1 MQPAGSSILMLGS
14 FLSHTT
20 GYRNVC
26 EEMADRFEAEGW
38 KVFRASTHETPIR
51 KLADMLGA
59 VWRHRASYTIAH
71 LDVFSGQ
78 AFVWAYACSI
88 GLQILGKPFVATLHG
103 GNLPDFGR
111 RHPRWM
117 TRFLGRAARVTA
129 PSPYLRE
136 QMRGYRDDISDIPNP
151 IDISRYRYRARASAA
166 PNIIWVRSIHR
177 IYDPI
182 LAVDA
187 CAALRSEFPSL
198 RLWMLGPDKSD
209 GTLQLLRERIERHGM
224 RDQVEIV
231 GGVPKETIPEWL
243 DRADV
248 FLNTTTIDNTP
259 VSVIEAMAS
268 GLCIVSTDV
277 GGIPYLLRDGENAIL
292 VSQGDPETMAGA
304 IRRILRDP
312 QLAAA
317 LSQSAR
323 AASLASDWA
332 RVREAWAE
340 LFAAVLRARR

>member
-1 MQPAGSSILMLGS
+1 MHGARNSILMLGS

-38 KVFRASTHETPIR
+38 SVFRASVHEAPIR

-59 VWRHRASYTIAH
+59 VWRHRASYAVAH

-78 AFVWAYACSI
+78 AFVWAYAC
-88 GLQILGKPFVATLHG
+88 GVLLRILGKPFVATLHG
-103 GNLPDFGR
+103 GNLPEFSS
-111 RHPRWM
+111 RHPWVV
-117 TRFLGRAARVTA
+117 TRFLRRAARVTA
-129 PSPYLRE
+129 PSPYLRD
-136 QMRGYRDDISDIPNP
+136 QMRPYRADIADIPNP
-151 IDISRYRYRARASAA
+151 IDISRYRYRTRASAQ
-166 PNIIWVRSIHR
+166 PLIIWVRSIHR
-177 IYDPI
+177 IYDPV

-187 CAALRSEFPSL
+187 CAVLRPEFPSL
-198 RLWMLGPDKSD
+198 RLWMLGPDKED
-209 GTLQLLRERIERHGM
+209 GTLTALRERIEHHGL
-224 RDQVEIV
+224 REQVEIV
-231 GGVPKETIPEWL
+231 GGVPKERVPEWL

-277 GGIPYLLRDGENAIL
+277 GGIPYLLRNDENALL
-292 VSQGDPETMAGA
+292 VPQGNPEAMAFA

-312 QLAAA
+312 ALAAG
-317 LSQSAR
+317 LSERAR
-323 AASLASDWA
+323 AASLASDWI
-332 RVREAWAE
+332 RVREAWDS
-340 LFAAVLRARR
+340 LFAEVLGH

>member
-1 MQPAGSSILMLGS
+1 MQPSGNSILMLGS

-26 EEMADRFEAEGW
+26 EEMADRFESAGW
-38 KVFRASTHETPIR
+38 QVFRASTHASPIR

-59 VWRHRASYTIAH
+59 VWRHRASYAVAH

-78 AFVWAYACSI
+78 AFLWADACSI
-88 GLQILGKPFVATLHG
+88 LLRILGKPFVATLHG
-103 GNLPDFGR
+103 GNLPDFSSRNPGR
-111 RHPRWM
+111 M
-117 TRFLGRAARVTA
+117 TRFLRRAARVTA
-129 PSPYLRE
+129 PSQYLRD
-136 QMRGYRDDISDIPNP
+136 QMRGYRADISDIPNP
-151 IDISRYRYRARASAA
+151 VDISSYRYRERKAA
-166 PNIIWVRSIHR
+166 TPSIIWVRSIHR

-209 GTLQLLRERIERHGM
+209 GSLQLLRERVEHHGM

-231 GGVPKETIPEWL
+231 GGVPKESVPEWL

-277 GGIPYLLRDGENAIL
+277 GGIPYLLRDGENAVL
-292 VSQGDPETMAGA
+292 VPQGDSEAMAGA
-304 IRRILRDP
+304 IRTILRDSA
-312 QLAAA
+312 LAAA
-317 LSQSAR
+317 LSQRAR
-323 AASLASDWA
+323 AASLPFDWI
-332 RVREAWAE
+332 RVRETWAE
-340 LFAAVLRARR
+340 LFADVVRARL